1 MRDVKPI
8 VCVIL
13 LFSIA
18 SCGRRPTD
26 QRVDVKTALLPEVAP
41 DDKTFSDYQ
50 PAQAYAASDN
60 GVFARTIFQAD
71 AAAGTRIEVRDW
83 KLPPGKQTTPITLPG
98 AAFIEVRSGSG
109 TLQAGDQ
116 KQELQ
121 LGAIVPV
128 SHNQSFTIANSSQF
142 TMAMRVYVVTG
153 S

>member
-1 MRDVKPI
+1 LSSQHEI
-8 VCVIL
+8 
-13 LFSIA
+13 
-18 SCGRRPTD
+18 
-26 QRVDVKTALLPEVAP
+26 
-41 DDKTFSDYQ
+41 Q
-50 PAQAYAASDN
+50 PPQAYAASDN

-98 AAFIEVRSGSG
+98 AAFIEARSGSG

-142 TMAMRVYVVTG
+142 TMAMRVYVATRAAPERLSDSDSKVQAPPCCLPLR
-153 S
+153 